1 MPYDQSPTEE
11 FVRLLGEH
19 EHSVTAYILSLVPNW
34 HDARDIAQETRLKL
48 WHQFDEFDRSKD
60 FGAWALTIAYWEV
73 MRFRKQRSREKIQF
87 SDEAVEL
94 FAQVA
99 RKASLQTE
107 DRQSALAMCVE
118 KLDAVRRRIL
128 GLYYSTKMTM
138 HEIAQQEGQTYE
150 GVRKSLFRTRLN
162 LRECIERVL
171 RQEDDS

>member
-1 MPYDQSPTEE
+1 MPHDQSPTEE
-11 FVRLLGEH
+11 FVRLLGEY

-60 FGAWALTIAYWEV
+60 FGAWSLTIAYWEV
-73 MRFRKQRSREKIQF
+73 KRFRKHRSREKVQF
-87 SDEAVEL
+87 SDGAVEL
-94 FAQVA
+94 FAEMA
-99 RKASLQTE
+99 KNSSPKTE
-107 DRQSALAMCVE
+107 DRHSALATCVE

-150 GVRKSLFRTRLN
+150 AVRKSLFRTRLS

-171 RQEDDS
+171 RQEDGS